1 MSGFET
7 LEQATPLGLAEAPIL
22 PEDTRFEDEG
32 DWSDATALGIVIA
45 DIDAGIAYEAAKNWI
60 TQMELTDDLIRG
72 YVRIRPWPNSDK
84 PRSAL
89 AMPIVLEAVEKILR
103 RCHLALFGSGK
114 DPFLITA
121 VGQTEPEAAKAWQE
135 LGRWAVRVSDLKE
148 QSRLA
153 MKGIITYGW
162 GGLTDGWNSKER
174 IKRAE
179 KYRKK
184 EGGGVER
191 NPDAAKEIIAEPTCE
206 ALNLRNVIFDP
217 TCPSQDPRRGKF
229 YAVRDTVNAYDL
241 DDMRKDPTYDEEFV
255 DEQSGQKKMR
265 SKIPSNDEL
274 RTILALKQEPPA
286 SSMIATQPNQTR
298 EFQKQDDRYPM
309 SKDPLLQPLER
320 IEYHHCTGRVVTVLQ
335 RCIVIRNEQE
345 KTDSFGLYGCA
356 FIDVI
361 NSMLGFGVGRLVG
374 NEQRFQQGALNRW
387 VDGLD
392 LATNPAFQQI
402 KGMGAGSQNISI
414 GPGKVITVEGE
425 LKPLIVTDVSLTIQN
440 ALAASD
446 QRVARRIGSEGSTNM
461 PTQAMRT
468 GSGVQAFQGAD
479 TEASQYFMEC
489 FTDLVFIPLIKSF
502 LEHICEHL
510 TPEQIKQILSDAG
523 IKYAGDILDIYN
535 ADLKIEISAAAKLA
549 VRQAASQLAPL
560 IINLVSNQAVQQGLQ
575 IQGKN
580 FRVDLLLE
588 EMLELSGLDEWNLV
602 TDMTPEDQQ
611 RMQQMNQA
619 MSQAMGRL
627 ALQRQQHAD
636 NLDEDD
642 AKAASQ
648 ATIAVVKGHIKNTLD
663 QAGAQ
668 VGG

>member
-1 MSGFET
+1 MPGFET
-7 LEQATPLGLAEAPIL
+7 LEQATPLGLAEAPIF
-22 PEDTRFEDEG
+22 PEDVRFADEG
-32 DWSDATALGIVIA
+32 DWSDETALGIVLA
-45 DIDAGIAYEAAKNWI
+45 DIDSGIAYEAAKNWI

-84 PRSAL
+84 ARSAL

-114 DPFLITA
+114 DPFLITG
-121 VGQTEPEAAKAWQE
+121 VGSTKPDAASAWQE
-135 LGRWAVRVSDLKE
+135 LARWAVRVSDLKE
-148 QSRLA
+148 QSRLG

-174 IKRAE
+174 MKRAE
-179 KYRKK
+179 KYRRK

-191 NPDAAKEIIAEPTCE
+191 NPNASKEIIAEPTCE
-206 ALNLRNVIFDP
+206 AINLRNVIFDP

-241 DDMRKDPTYDEEFV
+241 DDMRKDPTYDEDFI
-255 DEQSGQKKMR
+255 DEETAEKKTR
-265 SKIPSNDEL
+265 SKIPSNDQL
-274 RTILALKQEPPA
+274 REILALKQEPPA

-320 IEYHHCTGRVVTVLQ
+320 IEYHHSTGRVVTVLQ
-335 RCIVIRNEQE
+335 RRIVIRNEQK
-345 KTDSFGLYGCA
+345 KTDSYGMYGCA

-392 LATNPAFQQI
+392 LSTNPAFQQI
-402 KGMGAGSQNISI
+402 KGMGAGSQNFSI

-425 LKPLIVTDVSLTIQN
+425 LKPLVVTDVSATIQN

-468 GSGVQAFQGAD
+468 GSGVEAFQGAD

-489 FTDLVFIPLIKSF
+489 FSDMVFVPIIKSF

-510 TPEQIKQILSDAG
+510 TPEQIQQILSDAG
-523 IKYAGDILDIYN
+523 QPYAGNILDIYN

-549 VRQAASQLAPL
+549 VRQAAAQLAPL

-575 IQGKN
+575 IAGKKFN
-580 FRVDLLLE
+580 VDVLLNEL
-588 EMLELSGLDEWNLV
+588 LELSGLDSWNLV
-602 TDMTPEDQQ
+602 TDMTTADQQ
-611 RMQQMNQA
+611 RMQEMNQA
-619 MSQAMGRL
+619 MSQAAGRL
-627 ALQRQQHAD
+627 ALQQKQHAD

-648 ATIAVVKGHIKNTLD
+648 AAIAVVKGHIKEHLD
-663 QAGAQ
+663 QATQ
-668 VGG
+668 VAG